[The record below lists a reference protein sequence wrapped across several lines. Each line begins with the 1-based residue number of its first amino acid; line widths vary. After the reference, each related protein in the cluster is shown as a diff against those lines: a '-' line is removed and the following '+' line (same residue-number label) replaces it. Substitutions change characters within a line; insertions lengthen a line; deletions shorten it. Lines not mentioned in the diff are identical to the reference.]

1 MSEYVFYLRSI
12 LQQAK
17 IPLVVCV
24 DEVAASGGYLMA
36 AVADRII
43 ASPFAVLGS
52 IGVILSIINYSE
64 RMSREGIS
72 VEDITAGEFKRT
84 LTPYKTPSDA
94 DRSKVQRDIDQAL
107 QLFKSFLAAHRPAL
121 DVDRVATGEV
131 WYGSDALA
139 KGLVDELSTSDEY
152 ILKQYKDGAQVFSV
166 KLVQR
171 KQSWREAL
179 EVFGSVSALEKLVH
193 GIVLN
198 AVSMSPLLKPTFVD
212 SHPSSHSIVTVPQDS
227 MHIPRAF

>member
-1 MSEYVFYLRSI
+1 M
-12 LQQAK
+12 
-17 IPLVVCV
+17 
-24 DEVAASGGYLMA
+24 
-36 AVADRII
+36 
-43 ASPFAVLGS
+43 
-52 IGVILSIINYSE
+52 
-64 RMSREGIS
+64 
-72 VEDITAGEFKRT
+72 
-84 LTPYKTPSDA
+84 
-94 DRSKVQRDIDQAL
+94 QRDIDQAL

-198 AVSMSPLLKPTFVD
+198 AVSVSPLLEPTFVD

-227 MHIPRAF
+227 TYIPRAF